1 MSQEKEFGG
10 KPFVAEVIDMDR
22 KTDHKGR
29 LSNMFTDRM
38 DPVIG
43 MDIDDPAARF
53 LFEDTQAAYRHQ
65 KRNKYLKTLKT
76 LAASLIMGGAGAWIV
91 WMTPG
96 MGPHDQQFKVQQ
108 AVNITEVQLKTLET
122 QLAQA
127 QIRLV
132 ELTKTTEIQK
142 DLLNQGEA
150 IRRSMAVKADET
162 AKKLEVLTADSKASQ
177 EKLELIALRQDRD
190 SAIARNQSD
199 SLNLIRQEVVKID
212 GDLAQSRQIADQK
225 FEVLRIEG
233 VRKNREELRR
243 FSNILE
249 AELAAIKSGD
259 LNDVKGRV
267 ERLAEHVWQE
277 VGRLDGR
284 IVRASGTRDSS
295 SPK

>member
-1 MSQEKEFGG
+1 
-10 KPFVAEVIDMDR
+10 
-22 KTDHKGR
+22 
-29 LSNMFTDRM
+29 
-38 DPVIG
+38 
-43 MDIDDPAARF
+43 
-53 LFEDTQAAYRHQ
+53 
-65 KRNKYLKTLKT
+65 
-76 LAASLIMGGAGAWIV
+76 
-91 WMTPG
+91 
-96 MGPHDQQFKVQQ
+96 
-108 AVNITEVQLKTLET
+108 
-122 QLAQA
+122 
-127 QIRLV
+127 
-132 ELTKTTEIQK
+132 
-142 DLLNQGEA
+142 
-150 IRRSMAVKADET
+150 MAVKADET
-162 AKKLEVLTADSKASQ
+162 AKKIEILTADSKVSQ

-190 SAIARNQSD
+190 SAIARNQTA

-225 FEVLRIEG
+225 FETLRLEG

-249 AELAAIKSGD
+249 AELAALKSGD

>member
-1 MSQEKEFGG
+1 
-10 KPFVAEVIDMDR
+10 
-22 KTDHKGR
+22 
-29 LSNMFTDRM
+29 
-38 DPVIG
+38 
-43 MDIDDPAARF
+43 
-53 LFEDTQAAYRHQ
+53 
-65 KRNKYLKTLKT
+65 
-76 LAASLIMGGAGAWIV
+76 
-91 WMTPG
+91 
-96 MGPHDQQFKVQQ
+96 VQQ